1 MDKSLRN
8 VIVAGGVVLSLL
20 GGLAGVGSAYAD
32 ADVEAARNRLRTTMG
47 KVTQG
52 QNPNVGDNR
61 QQPEVPELE
70 GIKHRVPDVRDYG
83 NAKIKADPM
92 SIAQKYRPASQE
104 ARQAAEKADLL
115 VFVSFSMPEASLK
128 RIAHETAKAGGV
140 MVIRGFKDDSLK
152 ATVKAA
158 EELAALQGDM
168 LIHPELFDHYDIT
181 EVPVTVIARN
191 GEDGL
196 DGCAVNSELGMCT
209 EHAAVKGDVS
219 LHAALE
225 HLIRESKDK
234 KLSDIANAKLAVLEG
249 RK

>member
-115 VFVSFSMPEASLK
+115 VFVSFQCLK
-128 RIAHETAKAGGV
+128 PA
-140 MVIRGFKDDSLK
+140 
-152 ATVKAA
+152 
-158 EELAALQGDM
+158 
-168 LIHPELFDHYDIT
+168 
-181 EVPVTVIARN
+181 
-191 GEDGL
+191 
-196 DGCAVNSELGMCT
+196 
-209 EHAAVKGDVS
+209 
-219 LHAALE
+219 
-225 HLIRESKDK
+225 
-234 KLSDIANAKLAVLEG
+234 
-249 RK
+249 